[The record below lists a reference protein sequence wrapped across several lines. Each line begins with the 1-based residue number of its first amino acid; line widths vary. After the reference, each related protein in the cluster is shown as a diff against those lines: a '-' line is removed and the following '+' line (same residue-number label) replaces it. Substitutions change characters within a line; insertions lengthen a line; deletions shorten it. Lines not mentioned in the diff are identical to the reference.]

1 MQDLYLFNPDNEI
14 SIANGTN
21 GYTPKANISI
31 MAGDLAF
38 LSAYLTGKGDY
49 VLVTKMPD
57 FDFMKSRKEIFG
69 LDCKPIIWEKAQLL
83 SFNEIKPWGWSPRVH
98 NLLKDLK
105 SRCNEQFRE
114 SVMATWSE
122 ERRGLYSRR
131 VAAACLTDMIR
142 AIPGRGEEGIP
153 CECRTLAE
161 IRLLSEKRDIVV
173 KAPWSSSG
181 KGVLFIPKGQMT
193 GKEEEVLSGFL
204 HKQGYVMVEKR
215 LNRVL
220 DFAMEFEMDRL
231 FHLNFLGYSVFQTSR
246 RGEYEG
252 NRVASNSSLEG
263 MIAKYTGTG
272 FLHEIREQLEK
283 VVMTVFHGKYVG
295 YLGVDMMIYEDE
307 SGEFGVQ
314 PCVEINLRYNMGIVS
329 IALQRYLQEGVEG
342 VFNIRFSPQ
351 AGEIMQSVE
360 KNREVHP
367 LLMEA
372 GRIVSGYINLTPVS
386 HESRFVAELYTKRS
400 LEPTNFRF

>member
-21 GYTPKANISI
+21 GYTPKTNISV

-38 LSAYLTGKGDY
+38 LSAYLAGKGDY

-57 FDFMKSRKEIFG
+57 FDFMKSREEVFG
-69 LDCKPIIWEKAQLL
+69 LDCKPVIWEKAQLL
-83 SFNEIKPWGWSPRVH
+83 SFSELKPWGWSPRVH

-114 SVMATWSE
+114 SVMSTWSD
-122 ERRGLYSRR
+122 ERRDLYSRR
-131 VAAACLTDMIR
+131 MAATCLTEMVQ
-142 AIPGRGEEGIP
+142 AIPCLGKDIIP
-153 CECRTLAE
+153 SECNTLAE
-161 IRLLSEKRDIVV
+161 IRLLSEKENIVV

-181 KGVLFIPKGQMT
+181 KGVLFIPKGQIT
-193 GKEEEVLSGFL
+193 CKEEEVLSGIL
-204 HKQGYVMVEKR
+204 RKQGYVMVEKR

-252 NRVASNSSLEG
+252 NTVASNSSLEG
-263 MIAKYTGTG
+263 IIAKYTGTG
-272 FLHEIREQLEK
+272 FLREIREQLEK
-283 VVMTVFHGKYVG
+283 LVTTVFHGKYVG
-295 YLGVDMMIYEDE
+295 YMGVDMMIYEDE
-307 SGEFGVQ
+307 SGEFGIQ

-329 IALQRYLQEGVEG
+329 IALQRYL
-342 VFNIRFSPQ
+342 R
-351 AGEIMQSVE
+351 
-360 KNREVHP
+360 RECR
-367 LLMEA
+367 
-372 GRIVSGYINLTPVS
+372 GC
-386 HESRFVAELYTKRS
+386 F
-400 LEPTNFRF
+400 

>member
-38 LSAYLTGKGDY
+38 LSAYLAKNDDY
-49 VLVTKMPD
+49 VLVARMPD
-57 FDFMKSRKEIFG
+57 LNFMKGRREVFG
-69 LDCKPIIWEKAQLL
+69 LDCQPIIWEKAQLL

-131 VAAACLTDMIR
+131 VAAACFTDMIR
-142 AIPGRGEEGIP
+142 AIPGIGEEVIP

-231 FHLNFLGYSVFQTSR
+231 FHLNFLGYSVFHTSR

-252 NRVASNSSLEG
+252 NRVASRARLEG
-263 MIAKYTGTG
+263 MISRYTGMG
-272 FLHEIREQLEK
+272 LLHEIREQLEK
-283 VVMTVFHGKYVG
+283 VLTSVFHGKYVG
-295 YLGVDMMIYEDE
+295 CLGVDMMIYEDE
-307 SGEFGVQ
+307 SGGFGVQ

-329 IALQRYLQEGVEG
+329 IALQRFLQEEVEG
-342 VFNIRFSPQ
+342 VFTIRFSPKP
-351 AGEIMQSVE
+351 GEIMQSVE
-360 KNREVHP
+360 ENRDAYP
-367 LLMEA
+367 LQVKT
-372 GRIVSGYINLTPVS
+372 GRITAGYINLTPVS
-386 HESRFVAELYTKRS
+386 RESRFVAELYVGDK
-400 LEPTNFRF
+400 

>member
-38 LSAYLTGKGDY
+38 LSAYLAKNADY
-49 VLVTKMPD
+49 VLVARMPD
-57 FDFMKSRKEIFG
+57 LNFMKGRREVFG
-69 LDCKPIIWEKAQLL
+69 LDCQPIIWEKAQLL

-114 SVMATWSE
+114 SVMSTWRD
-122 ERRGLYSRR
+122 ERRDLYSRR
-131 VAAACLTDMIR
+131 MAATCLAEMVR
-142 AIPGRGEEGIP
+142 AIPCIGEGIIP
-153 CECRTLAE
+153 RECNTLAG
-161 IRLLSEKRDIVV
+161 IRSLSEKEDIVV

-181 KGVLFIPKGQMT
+181 KGILFIPKGQMT
-193 GKEEEVLSGFL
+193 CKEEEVLSGIL
-204 HKQGYVMVEKR
+204 RKQGYVMVEKR

-386 HESRFVAELYTKRS
+386 HESRFVAELYAKRI
-400 LEPTNFRF
+400 

>member
-38 LSAYLTGKGDY
+38 LSAYLAKNDDY
-49 VLVTKMPD
+49 VLVARMPD
-57 FDFMKSRKEIFG
+57 LNFMKGRREVFG
-69 LDCKPIIWEKAQLL
+69 LDCQPIIWEKAQLL

-105 SRCNEQFRE
+105 SRCNEQFKE
-114 SVMATWSE
+114 SVMSTWSD
-122 ERRGLYSRR
+122 ERRDLYSRR
-131 VAAACLTDMIR
+131 MAATCLAEMVR
-142 AIPGRGEEGIP
+142 AIPYIGEDIIP
-153 CECRTLAE
+153 RECNTLAG
-161 IRLLSEKRDIVV
+161 IRLLSEKEDIVV

-181 KGVLFIPKGQMT
+181 KGILFIPKGQMT
-193 GKEEEVLSGFL
+193 CKEEEVLSGIL
-204 HKQGYVMVEKR
+204 RKQGYVMVEKR

-220 DFAMEFEMDRL
+220 DFAMEFEMDCL

-263 MIAKYTGTG
+263 MIAKYTGMG

-283 VVMTVFHGKYVG
+283 VVTTVFHGKYVG

-351 AGEIMQSVE
+351 AGKIMQSVE
-360 KNREVHP
+360 KNREAHP

-372 GRIVSGYINLTPVS
+372 GLIVSGYVNLTPVS
-386 HESRFVAELYTKRS
+386 RESRFVAELYVGDK
-400 LEPTNFRF
+400 

>member
-114 SVMATWSE
+114 SVMSTWRD
-122 ERRGLYSRR
+122 ERRDLYSRR
-131 VAAACLTDMIR
+131 MAATCLAEMVR
-142 AIPGRGEEGIP
+142 AIPCIGEGIIP
-153 CECRTLAE
+153 RECNTLAG
-161 IRLLSEKRDIVV
+161 IRSLSEKEDIVV

-181 KGVLFIPKGQMT
+181 KGILFIPKGQMT
-193 GKEEEVLSGFL
+193 CKEDEVLSGIL
-204 HKQGYVMVEKR
+204 RKQGYVMVEKR

-386 HESRFVAELYTKRS
+386 HESRFVAELYAKRI
-400 LEPTNFRF
+400 

>member
-38 LSAYLTGKGDY
+38 LSAYLAKNDDY
-49 VLVTKMPD
+49 VLVARMPD
-57 FDFMKSRKEIFG
+57 LNFMKGRREVFG
-69 LDCKPIIWEKAQLL
+69 LDCQPIIWEKAQLL

-98 NLLKDLK
+98 NLLKELK

-114 SVMATWSE
+114 SVMSTWSD
-122 ERRGLYSRR
+122 ERRDLYSRR
-131 VAAACLTDMIR
+131 MAATCLAEMVR
-142 AIPGRGEEGIP
+142 AIPCIGEDIIP
-153 CECRTLAE
+153 RECNTLAG
-161 IRLLSEKRDIVV
+161 IRSLSEKEDIVV

-181 KGVLFIPKGQMT
+181 KGILFIPKGQMT
-193 GKEEEVLSGFL
+193 CKEEEVLSGIL
-204 HKQGYVMVEKR
+204 RKQGYVMVEKR

-283 VVMTVFHGKYVG
+283 VVTTVFHGKYVG

-329 IALQRYLQEGVEG
+329 IALQRYLQESVEG
-342 VFNIRFSPQ
+342 VFNIHFSPKP
-351 AGEIMQSVE
+351 GEIMQSVE
-360 KNREVHP
+360 KNRDMYP

-372 GRIVSGYINLTPVS
+372 GQIVSGYINLTPVS
-386 HESRFVAELYTKRS
+386 RESRFVAELYIGNK
-400 LEPTNFRF
+400 

>member
-38 LSAYLTGKGDY
+38 LSAYLAKNDDY
-49 VLVTKMPD
+49 VLVARMPD
-57 FDFMKSRKEIFG
+57 LNFMKGRREVFG
-69 LDCKPIIWEKAQLL
+69 LDCQPIIWEKAQLL

-142 AIPGRGEEGIP
+142 AIPGIGEEVIP

-252 NRVASNSSLEG
+252 NRVASRARLEG
-263 MIAKYTGTG
+263 MISRYTGMG
-272 FLHEIREQLEK
+272 LLHEIREQLEK
-283 VVMTVFHGKYVG
+283 VLTSVFHGKYVG
-295 YLGVDMMIYEDE
+295 CLGVDMMIYEDE
-307 SGEFGVQ
+307 SGGFGVQ

-329 IALQRYLQEGVEG
+329 IALQRFLQEEVEG
-342 VFNIRFSPQ
+342 VFTIRFSP
-351 AGEIMQSVE
+351 
-360 KNREVHP
+360 KP
-367 LLMEA
+367 
-372 GRIVSGYINLTPVS
+372 
-386 HESRFVAELYTKRS
+386 
-400 LEPTNFRF
+400 

>member
-1 MQDLYLFNPDNEI
+1 
-14 SIANGTN
+14 
-21 GYTPKANISI
+21 
-31 MAGDLAF
+31 
-38 LSAYLTGKGDY
+38 
-49 VLVTKMPD
+49 
-57 FDFMKSRKEIFG
+57 
-69 LDCKPIIWEKAQLL
+69 
-83 SFNEIKPWGWSPRVH
+83 
-98 NLLKDLK
+98 
-105 SRCNEQFRE
+105 
-114 SVMATWSE
+114 
-122 ERRGLYSRR
+122 
-131 VAAACLTDMIR
+131 
-142 AIPGRGEEGIP
+142 
-153 CECRTLAE
+153 
-161 IRLLSEKRDIVV
+161 
-173 KAPWSSSG
+173 
-181 KGVLFIPKGQMT
+181 MT
-193 GKEEEVLSGFL
+193 CKEEEVLSGIL
-204 HKQGYVMVEKR
+204 RKQGYVMVEKR

-386 HESRFVAELYTKRS
+386 HESRFVAELYAKRI
-400 LEPTNFRF
+400 

>member
-31 MAGDLAF
+31 MADDLAF
-38 LSAYLTGKGDY
+38 LSAYLAGKGDY

-57 FDFMKSRKEIFG
+57 FDFMKSREEVFG
-69 LDCKPIIWEKAQLL
+69 LDCKPVIWEKAQLL

-98 NLLKDLK
+98 NLLKELK

-114 SVMATWSE
+114 SVMSTWSDK
-122 ERRGLYSRR
+122 RRDLYSRR
-131 VAAACLTDMIR
+131 MAATCLAEMVR
-142 AIPGRGEEGIP
+142 AIPCIGEDIIP
-153 CECRTLAE
+153 RECNTLAG
-161 IRLLSEKRDIVV
+161 IRSLSEKEDVVV

-181 KGVLFIPKGQMT
+181 KGILFIPKGQMT
-193 GKEEEVLSGFL
+193 CKEEEVLSGIL
-204 HKQGYVMVEKR
+204 RKQGYVMVEKR

-252 NRVASNSSLEG
+252 NRVASNSCLEG

-283 VVMTVFHGKYVG
+283 VVTAVFHGKYVG
-295 YLGVDMMIYEDE
+295 YLGVDMMICRTQNGGYAIH
-307 SGEFGVQ
+307 
-314 PCVEINLRYNMGIVS
+314 PCVEINLRMNMGVVARLIYDNYVCDGGQGRYVIEYYAKPGEAWHS
-329 IALQRYLQEGVEG
+329 HLALQ
-342 VFNIRFSPQ
+342 
-351 AGEIMQSVE
+351 E
-360 KNREVHP
+360 KHP
-367 LLMEA
+367 LYLEN
-372 GRIVSGYINLTPVS
+372 GKVKSGYLSLTPVENNTS
-386 HESRFVAELYTKRS
+386 YQAYILI
-400 LEPTNFRF
+400 

>member
-31 MAGDLAF
+31 MADDLAC
-38 LSAYLTGKGDY
+38 LSAYLAGKGDY

-57 FDFMKSRKEIFG
+57 FDFMKSREEIFG
-69 LDCKPIIWEKAQLL
+69 LDCKPVIWEKAQLL
-83 SFNEIKPWGWSPRVH
+83 SFNEIKPWGWSPRGH
-98 NLLKDLK
+98 SFLKELK

-114 SVMATWSE
+114 SVMSTWSDK
-122 ERRGLYSRR
+122 RRDLYSRR
-131 VAAACLTDMIR
+131 MAATCLAEMVR
-142 AIPGRGEEGIP
+142 AIPCIGEDIIP
-153 CECRTLAE
+153 RECNTLAG
-161 IRLLSEKRDIVV
+161 IRSLSEKEDIVV

-181 KGVLFIPKGQMT
+181 KGILFIPKGQMT
-193 GKEEEVLSGFL
+193 CKEEEVLSGIL
-204 HKQGYVMVEKR
+204 RKQGYVMVEKR

-252 NRVASNSSLEG
+252 NKVASNSSLEG

-283 VVMTVFHGKYVG
+283 VVTTVFHGKYVG
-295 YLGVDMMIYEDE
+295 YLGVDMMIYEGE

-329 IALQRYLQEGVEG
+329 IALQRYLQESVEG
-342 VFNIRFSPQ
+342 VFNIHFSPRP
-351 AGEIMQSVE
+351 GEIMQSVE
-360 KNREVHP
+360 KNRDMYP
-367 LLMEA
+367 LLMET

-386 HESRFVAELYTKRS
+386 RESRFVAELYIGNK
-400 LEPTNFRF
+400 

>member
-21 GYTPKANISI
+21 GYTPKTNISI

-38 LSAYLTGKGDY
+38 LSAYLAEKDDY
-49 VLVTKMPD
+49 VLVTRMPD
-57 FDFMKSRKEIFG
+57 LDFMKSRKEVFG
-69 LDCKPIIWEKAQLL
+69 LDCQPIIWEKAQLL

-114 SVMATWSE
+114 SVMATWSD
-122 ERRGLYSRR
+122 ERRDLYSRR

-142 AIPGRGEEGIP
+142 AIPGIGEEVIP
-153 CECRTLAE
+153 CECSTLAE
-161 IRLLSEKRDIVV
+161 ILLLSEKRNIVV

-231 FHLNFLGYSVFQTSR
+231 FHLNFLGYSVFQTSH

-252 NRVASNSSLEG
+252 NRVASRARLEG
-263 MIAKYTGTG
+263 MIARYTGIG
-272 FLHEIREQLEK
+272 LLREIREQLEK
-283 VVMTVFHGKYVG
+283 VLSTVFHGKYAG
-295 YLGVDMMIYEDE
+295 CLGVDMMIYENE
-307 SGEFGVQ
+307 SGGFSVQ

-329 IALQRYLQEGVEG
+329 IALQRFLQEEVEG
-342 VFNIRFSPQ
+342 VFTIRFSPKP
-351 AGEIMQSVE
+351 GEIMQSVE
-360 KNREVHP
+360 KNRDAYP
-367 LLMEA
+367 LQVKT
-372 GRIVSGYINLTPVS
+372 GRITAGYINLTPVS
-386 HESRFVAELYTKRS
+386 RESRFVAELYVGDK
-400 LEPTNFRF
+400 

>member
-38 LSAYLTGKGDY
+38 LSAYLAKNADY
-49 VLVTKMPD
+49 VLVARMPD
-57 FDFMKSRKEIFG
+57 LNFMKGRREVFG
-69 LDCKPIIWEKAQLL
+69 LDCQPIIWEKAQLL

-142 AIPGRGEEGIP
+142 AIPGIGEEVIP

-252 NRVASNSSLEG
+252 NRVASRARLEG
-263 MIAKYTGTG
+263 MISRY
-272 FLHEIREQLEK
+272 IRDQ
-283 VVMTVFHGKYVG
+283 
-295 YLGVDMMIYEDE
+295 
-307 SGEFGVQ
+307 
-314 PCVEINLRYNMGIVS
+314 
-329 IALQRYLQEGVEG
+329 
-342 VFNIRFSPQ
+342 
-351 AGEIMQSVE
+351 
-360 KNREVHP
+360 
-367 LLMEA
+367 
-372 GRIVSGYINLTPVS
+372 
-386 HESRFVAELYTKRS
+386 
-400 LEPTNFRF
+400 

>member
-31 MAGDLAF
+31 MADDLAF
-38 LSAYLTGKGDY
+38 LSAYLAGKGDY

-57 FDFMKSRKEIFG
+57 FDFMKSREEIFG
-69 LDCKPIIWEKAQLL
+69 LDCKPVIWEKAQLL

-98 NLLKDLK
+98 SLLKELK

-114 SVMATWSE
+114 SVMSTWSDK
-122 ERRGLYSRR
+122 RRDLYSRR
-131 VAAACLTDMIR
+131 MAATCLAEMVR
-142 AIPGRGEEGIP
+142 AIPCIGEDIIP
-153 CECRTLAE
+153 RECNTLAG
-161 IRLLSEKRDIVV
+161 IRSLSEKEDIVV

-181 KGVLFIPKGQMT
+181 KGILFIPKGQMS
-193 GKEEEVLSGFL
+193 GKEEEGLSVIL
-204 HKQGYVMVEKR
+204 RKQGYVMVEKR

-252 NRVASNSSLEG
+252 NKVASNSSLEG

-283 VVMTVFHGKYVG
+283 VVTTVFHGKYVG
-295 YLGVDMMIYEDE
+295 YLGVDMMIYEGE

-329 IALQRYLQEGVEG
+329 IALQRYLQESVEG
-342 VFNIRFSPQ
+342 VFNIHFSPRP
-351 AGEIMQSVE
+351 GEIMQSVE
-360 KNREVHP
+360 KNRDMYP
-367 LLMEA
+367 LLMET

-386 HESRFVAELYTKRS
+386 RESRFVAELYIGNK
-400 LEPTNFRF
+400 

>member
-38 LSAYLTGKGDY
+38 LSAYLAKNDDY
-49 VLVTKMPD
+49 VLVARMPD
-57 FDFMKSRKEIFG
+57 LNFMKGRREVFG
-69 LDCKPIIWEKAQLL
+69 LDCQPIIWEKAQLL

-98 NLLKDLK
+98 SLLKELK

-114 SVMATWSE
+114 SVMSTWSDK
-122 ERRGLYSRR
+122 RRDLYSRR
-131 VAAACLTDMIR
+131 MAATCLAEMVR
-142 AIPGRGEEGIP
+142 AIPCIGEDIIP
-153 CECRTLAE
+153 RECNTLAG
-161 IRLLSEKRDIVV
+161 IRSLSEKEDIVV

-181 KGVLFIPKGQMT
+181 KGILFIPKGQMT
-193 GKEEEVLSGFL
+193 CKEEEVLSGIL
-204 HKQGYVMVEKR
+204 RKQGYVMVEKR

-252 NRVASNSSLEG
+252 NKVASNSSLEG

-283 VVMTVFHGKYVG
+283 VVTTVFHGKYVG
-295 YLGVDMMIYEDE
+295 YLGVDMMIYEGE

-329 IALQRYLQEGVEG
+329 IALQRYLQESVEG
-342 VFNIRFSPQ
+342 VFNIHFSPRP
-351 AGEIMQSVE
+351 GEIMQSVE
-360 KNREVHP
+360 KNRDMYP
-367 LLMEA
+367 LLMET

-386 HESRFVAELYTKRS
+386 RESRFVAELYIGNK
-400 LEPTNFRF
+400 

>member
-31 MAGDLAF
+31 MADDLAF
-38 LSAYLTGKGDY
+38 LSAYLAGKGDY

-57 FDFMKSRKEIFG
+57 FDFMKSREEVFG
-69 LDCKPIIWEKAQLL
+69 LDCKPVIWEKAQLL

-98 NLLKDLK
+98 NLLKELK

-114 SVMATWSE
+114 SVMSTWSDK
-122 ERRGLYSRR
+122 RRDLYSRR
-131 VAAACLTDMIR
+131 MAATCLAEM
-142 AIPGRGEEGIP
+142 AIPCIGEDIIP
-153 CECRTLAE
+153 RECNTLAG
-161 IRLLSEKRDIVV
+161 IRSLSEKEDVVV
-173 KAPWSSSG
+173 KAHWSSSG
-181 KGVLFIPKGQMT
+181 KGILFIPKGQMT
-193 GKEEEVLSGFL
+193 CKEEEVLSGIL
-204 HKQGYVMVEKR
+204 RKQGYVMVEKR

-252 NRVASNSSLEG
+252 NRVASNSCLEG

-283 VVMTVFHGKYVG
+283 VVTAVFHGKYVG

-314 PCVEINLRYNMGIVS
+314 PCVEINLRYNIGIVS
-329 IALQRYLQEGVEG
+329 IALQRYLQESVEG
-342 VFNIRFSPQ
+342 VFNIHFSPKP
-351 AGEIMQSVE
+351 GEIMQSVE
-360 KNREVHP
+360 KNRDMYP

-372 GRIVSGYINLTPVS
+372 GQIVSGYINLTPVS
-386 HESRFVAELYTKRS
+386 RESRFVAELYIGNK
-400 LEPTNFRF
+400 